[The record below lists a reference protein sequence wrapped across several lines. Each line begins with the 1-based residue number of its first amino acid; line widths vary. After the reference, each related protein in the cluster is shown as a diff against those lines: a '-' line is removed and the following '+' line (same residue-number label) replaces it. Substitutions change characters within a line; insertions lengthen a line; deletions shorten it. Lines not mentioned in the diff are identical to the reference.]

1 MIKFLLKGLIR
12 DRHRSLFPVLI
23 IAGGVGLTVL
33 LYCYIQGF
41 GSDLIRT
48 NAIYDTGHVKIM
60 TQAYKKISDQLPND
74 LALANSDQMIN
85 ELRNQYPDMEWSQRI
100 KFGGL
105 LDIPDAQG
113 ETREQGP
120 VQGIGMD
127 LLASNKNID
136 RFNLKKALK
145 EGELPDKKGEILIT
159 AKFAKNLKV
168 KPGDTATLISNAA
181 DGSMAIYNFEISGL
195 IQFGVSFLDENT
207 ILVDIKDLRSAL
219 NMYNSAGEI
228 LGYLQGSFNEKKAN
242 KVAAEFNDNYL
253 QEDDRFSP
261 MMITLKEQNGLDQM
275 LSLINLESFIIIG
288 IFVFVM
294 SLVLWNTGLMSGIRR
309 YGEIGVR
316 LAIGESKTDVYI
328 SLLWEGLL
336 IGIAGTIAGN
346 IVGLGFSLYLQ
357 EVGIDVSG
365 MMQDSSAL
373 MSTVLRARITLPAY
387 FIGFIPGLMATFL
400 GNAISGIGIVNRE
413 TAQLFKELER

>member
-23 IAGGVGLTVL
+23 ISGGVALSVL

-60 TQAYKKISDQLPND
+60 TQAYNKISDQLPND
-74 LALANSDQMIN
+74 LALAQSDQIVDN
-85 ELRNQYPDMEWSQRI
+85 LQQQYPAMEWSQRI

-105 LDIPDAQG
+105 LDIPDEQG
-113 ETREQGP
+113 ETKEQGP
-120 VQGIGMD
+120 VFGIGMD
-127 LLASNKNID
+127 LLDSDKNIF
-136 RFNLKKALK
+136 RFNLKKALIK
-145 EGELPDKKGEILIT
+145 GQLPQRTGDILIT
-159 AKFAKNLKV
+159 SEFANNLQV
-168 KPGDTATLISNAA
+168 EPGQTATLISTAS
-181 DGSMAIYNFEISGL
+181 DGSMAIYNFEISG
-195 IQFGVSFLDENT
+195 IIHFGVGFLDQNT
-207 ILVDIKDLRSAL
+207 ILADIDDVRAAL

-228 LGYLQGSFNEKKAN
+228 LGYFPGNYSDERATKVTTQFNKN
-242 KVAAEFNDNYL
+242 
-253 QEDDRFSP
+253 FSKERDQYSP
-261 MMITLKEQNGLDQM
+261 IMLTLRDQNSLDQM
-275 LSLINLESFIIIG
+275 LAMINVETFIIIG
-288 IFVFVM
+288 IFIFVM

-316 LAIGESKTDVYI
+316 LALGESKNDVYI

-336 IGIAGTIAGN
+336 VGTAGTV
-346 IVGLGFSLYLQ
+346 VGTAIGLAISYYLQ

-365 MMQDSSAL
+365 MMQDSTAL
-373 MSTVLRARITLPAY
+373 MSTVLRARVNPPAY
-387 FIGFIPGLMATFL
+387 FIGFIPGLLATFL
-400 GNAISGIGIVNRE
+400 GNAISGIGIINRE

>member
-1 MIKFLLKGLIR
+1 MIKFLLKGLVR
-12 DRHRSLFPVLI
+12 DRHRSLFPILI
-23 IAGGVGLTVL
+23 IAGGVGLSVL

-60 TQAYKKISDQLPND
+60 TQAYKKIADQLPND
-74 LALANSDQMIN
+74 LALANSDQLVQ
-85 ELRNQYPDMEWSQRI
+85 ELQNKYPEMEWSQRI
-100 KFGGL
+100 KLGGL
-105 LDIPDAQG
+105 LDIPDEKG
-113 ETREQGP
+113 ETKEQGP

-127 LLASNKNID
+127 LLNSNKNIN
-136 RFNLKKALK
+136 RFNLHKALV
-145 EGELPDKKGEILIT
+145 EGNLPDKQGEILIT
-159 AKFAKNLKV
+159 KEFANNLNV
-168 KPGDTATLISNAA
+168 KPGHTATLISNAA
-181 DGSMAIYNFEISGL
+181 DGSMAIYNFEISGI
-195 IQFGVSFLDENT
+195 IQFGVSFLDKNT
-207 ILVDIKDLRSAL
+207 ILVDIQDLRSAL

-228 LGYLQGSFNEKKAN
+228 LGYFPGNFNAEKAN
-242 KVAAEFNDNYL
+242 RITADFN
-253 QEDDRFSP
+253 QEYSEEGDEFSP
-261 MMITLKEQNGLDQM
+261 VMVTLRDQNGLDQM
-275 LSLINLESFIIIG
+275 LSMINAESFIIIG
-288 IFVFVM
+288 IFIFVM

-316 LAIGESKTDVYI
+316 LAIGESKTDVYV

-336 IGIAGTIAGN
+336 IGVAGTIVGN
-346 IVGLGFSLYLQ
+346 ILGLAFSYYLQ

-373 MSTVLRARITLPAY
+373 MSTVLRARITTPAY
-387 FIGFIPGLMATFL
+387 FIGFIPGLLATFL